1 MTNEEIELQKERI
14 ADEFWHYLVYAISVD
29 QIREH
34 LLKHGFDAQLVDE
47 YLDSKSQF
55 N

>member
-1 MTNEEIELQKERI
+1 MTEEERKLQLERI
-14 ADEFWHYLVYAISVD
+14 ADEFWHYLAFAISVD

-34 LLKHGFDAQLVDE
+34 LLKHGYPEELVDE
-47 YLDSKSQF
+47 YLDTKKV